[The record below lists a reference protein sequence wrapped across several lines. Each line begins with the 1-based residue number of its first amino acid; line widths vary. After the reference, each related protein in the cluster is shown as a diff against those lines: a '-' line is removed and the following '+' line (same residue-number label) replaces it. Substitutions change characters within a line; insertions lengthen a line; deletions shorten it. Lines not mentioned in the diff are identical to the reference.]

1 MATEIYKNTK
11 ALSMRSREAWRTWL
25 EKNHAREQALW
36 LILFNKNSGEST
48 VQYEEA
54 VEEALCFGWIDSV
67 PNKRDEKSR
76 YQYFSK
82 RKPKSNWS
90 QLNRQRAER
99 MIAAGLMRPAGQA
112 MIDLA
117 KKTGTWEAL
126 VEVQEAVIP
135 DDLMKLFK
143 SNRTAYKN
151 FLAFAPSSKRGILE
165 WILNAKRPETRQ
177 KRLEETVNLA
187 AKNLKAN
194 HYRQ

>member
-1 MATEIYKNTK
+1 
-11 ALSMRSREAWRTWL
+11 MRSREAWRTWL

-36 LILFNKNSGEST
+36 LILFNKNSGERT

-76 YQYFSK
+76 YQYFSR

-117 KKTGTWEAL
+117 KKAGTWEAL
-126 VEVQEAVIP
+126 VEVQETVIP

-143 SNRTAYKN
+143 RNKTAYKN